1 MQEKEKEMRAG
12 GREKY
17 AIQMI
22 ESAGNTLERMLVN
35 KDPFDGNQCEDE
47 NCLVSKSEDNKI
59 NCRKNNVGY
68 RIECKICLSAGC
80 WTRYFGETG
89 KNMHCRCKEHVSKF
103 NSKQEKI
110 KMESAFIKHL
120 INKHV
125 DVDINNV
132 KFEDVY
138 SVKVVRAYSK
148 VLTRCV
154 DEGTQG

>member
-35 KDPFDGNQCEDE
+35 TDPFDGNQCEDE

-68 RIECKICLSAGC
+68 LPECWMLDQIFWGN
-80 WTRYFGETG
+80 R
-89 KNMHCRCKEHVSKF
+89 
-103 NSKQEKI
+103 EKY
-110 KMESAFIKHL
+110 AL
-120 INKHV
+120 PV
-125 DVDINNV
+125 Q
-132 KFEDVY
+132 
-138 SVKVVRAYSK
+138 
-148 VLTRCV
+148 
-154 DEGTQG
+154 GTCQQV